1 MLIFCLTLQIMNNYE
16 PINRNF
22 PPVIKN
28 LIIINVLCWL
38 ASIALPR
45 VLDVDIIELFGL
57 HYWGSEAFKPYQLVT
72 YMFLHD
78 TSSIGHLFFN
88 MFGLWMFGKDI
99 ELFWG
104 RNKFLIFYFV
114 TGIGAGIIQELVW
127 HIDLSKAAEAFN
139 MYASTKDINL
149 LKPYLTNLTDNT
161 YIPMGQLMAL
171 KEKMLSAAV
180 TVGASGALF
189 GILLAFAMIFPQAR
203 MMLLFF
209 PVPIRAPY
217 FVAMYAVAELFYG
230 VAQTADG
237 VAHFAHLGGMLFG
250 LILILIWKKN
260 GKFYN

>member
-1 MLIFCLTLQIMNNYE
+1 MT
-16 PINRNF
+16 
-22 PPVIKN
+22 
-28 LIIINVLCWL
+28 
-38 ASIALPR
+38 LPR
-45 VLDVDIIELFGL
+45 VLNVDIVELFGL

-78 TSSIGHLFFN
+78 TSSFSHLLFN

-104 RNKFLIFYFV
+104 KNKFLIFYFV

-139 MYASTKDINL
+139 MYASTKDIDL
-149 LKPYLTNLTDNT
+149 LRPYLTNLTEHT
-161 YIPMGQLMAL
+161 YIPIGRLMEL
-171 KEKMLSAAV
+171 KEQILSSAV

-189 GILLAFAMIFPQAR
+189 GILLAFAMIFPQAK
-203 MMLLFF
+203 MMLLFI
-209 PVPIRAPY
+209 PYPIRAPY
-217 FVAMYAVAELFYG
+217 FVAIYAVIELFCG

-250 LILILIWKKN
+250 LILILFWKKS

>member
-1 MLIFCLTLQIMNNYE
+1 MNEYR

-28 LIIINVLCWL
+28 LIIINLLCWL

-45 VLDVDIIELFGL
+45 AFGFDVVENFGL

-78 TSSIGHLFFN
+78 TSSFSHLLFN

-104 RNKFLIFYFV
+104 KNKFLIFYFV

-149 LKPYLTNLTDNT
+149 LRPYLTNLTEQT
-161 YIPMGQLMAL
+161 YIPIGRLMER
-171 KEKMLSAAV
+171 KEQILSSAV

-203 MMLLFF
+203 MMLLFI
-209 PVPIRAPY
+209 PYPIRAPY
-217 FVAMYAVAELFYG
+217 FVAIYAVIELFCG

-250 LILILIWKKN
+250 LILILIWKRN

>member
-1 MLIFCLTLQIMNNYE
+1 MNEYR

-28 LIIINVLCWL
+28 LIIINLLCWL

-45 VLDVDIIELFGL
+45 AFGFDVVENFGL
-57 HYWGSEAFKPYQLVT
+57 HYWESEAFKPYQLVT

-78 TSSIGHLFFN
+78 TSSFSHLLFN

-149 LKPYLTNLTDNT
+149 LKPYLTNLTEHT
-161 YIPMGQLMAL
+161 YIPIGRLMEL
-171 KEKMLSAAV
+171 KEQILSSAV

-209 PVPIRAPY
+209 PYPIRAPY
-217 FVAMYAVAELFYG
+217 FVAIYAVIELFCG

-250 LILILIWKKN
+250 LILILIWKRN

>member
-1 MLIFCLTLQIMNNYE
+1 MNNYE

-22 PPVIKN
+22 PPIIKN

-38 ASIALPR
+38 ASITLPR
-45 VLDVDIIELFGL
+45 AFNIDIVELFGL
-57 HYWGSEAFKPYQLVT
+57 HYWGSEAFKPYQFIT

-104 RNKFLIFYFV
+104 RNKFLIFYFF

-127 HIDLSKAAEAFN
+127 HIDLSRAAEAFN
-139 MYASTKDINL
+139 MYASTKDITL
-149 LKPYLTNLTDNT
+149 LKPYLTNLTEHT
-161 YIPMGQLMAL
+161 YIPLGRLMEL
-171 KEKMLSAAV
+171 KEQILSSAV

-203 MMLLFF
+203 MMLLFLPF
-209 PVPIRAPY
+209 PIRAPY
-217 FVAMYAVAELFYG
+217 FVAIYAVVELFCG

-237 VAHFAHLGGMLFG
+237 VAHFAHLGGMIFG
-250 LILILIWKKN
+250 LILILFWKKS

>member
-1 MLIFCLTLQIMNNYE
+1 MNNYE

-28 LIIINVLCWL
+28 LIIINALCWL
-38 ASIALPR
+38 ASMTLPR
-45 VLDVDIIELFGL
+45 VLNVDIVELFGL

-78 TSSIGHLFFN
+78 TSSFSHLLFN

-104 RNKFLIFYFV
+104 KNRFLIFYFV

-127 HIDLSKAAEAFN
+127 YIDLSKAAEAFN

-149 LKPYLTNLTDNT
+149 LRPYLTNLTEHT
-161 YIPMGQLMAL
+161 YIPIGRLMEL
-171 KEKMLSAAV
+171 KEQILSSAV

-203 MMLLFF
+203 MMLLFI
-209 PVPIRAPY
+209 PYPIRAPY
-217 FVAMYAVAELFYG
+217 FVAIYAVIELFCG

-250 LILILIWKKN
+250 LILILFWKKS

>member
-1 MLIFCLTLQIMNNYE
+1 MNEYR

-28 LIIINVLCWL
+28 LIIINALCWL
-38 ASIALPR
+38 ASMTLPR
-45 VLDVDIIELFGL
+45 VLNVDIVELFGL
-57 HYWGSEAFKPYQLVT
+57 HYWGSETFKPYQLVT

-78 TSSIGHLFFN
+78 TSSFSHLLFN

-104 RNKFLIFYFV
+104 KNRFLIFYFV

-149 LKPYLTNLTDNT
+149 LRPYLTNLTEHT
-161 YIPMGQLMAL
+161 YIPIGRLMEL
-171 KEKMLSAAV
+171 KEQILSSAV

-203 MMLLFF
+203 MMLLFI
-209 PVPIRAPY
+209 PYPIRAPY
-217 FVAMYAVAELFYG
+217 FVAIYAVIELFCG

-250 LILILIWKKN
+250 LILILFWKKS

>member
-1 MLIFCLTLQIMNNYE
+1 MNEYR

-28 LIIINVLCWL
+28 LIIINLLCWL

-45 VLDVDIIELFGL
+45 AFGFDVVENFGL

-78 TSSIGHLFFN
+78 TSSFSHLLFN

-99 ELFWG
+99 ELFWR

-149 LKPYLTNLTDNT
+149 LKPYLTNLTEHT
-161 YIPMGQLMAL
+161 YIPIGRLMEL
-171 KEKMLSAAV
+171 KEQILSSAV

-209 PVPIRAPY
+209 PYPIRAPY
-217 FVAMYAVAELFYG
+217 FVAIYAVIELFCG

-250 LILILIWKKN
+250 LILILIWKRN

>member
-1 MLIFCLTLQIMNNYE
+1 MT
-16 PINRNF
+16 
-22 PPVIKN
+22 
-28 LIIINVLCWL
+28 
-38 ASIALPR
+38 LPR
-45 VLDVDIIELFGL
+45 AFGFDVVENFGL

-78 TSSIGHLFFN
+78 TSSFSHLLFN

-114 TGIGAGIIQELVW
+114 TGIGAGIVQELVW

-149 LKPYLTNLTDNT
+149 LRPYLTNLTEHT
-161 YIPMGQLMAL
+161 YIPIGRLMEL
-171 KEKMLSAAV
+171 KEQILSSAV

-203 MMLLFF
+203 MMLLFI
-209 PVPIRAPY
+209 PYPIRAPY
-217 FVAMYAVAELFYG
+217 FVAIYAVIELFCG

-250 LILILIWKKN
+250 LILILIWKRN

>member
-1 MLIFCLTLQIMNNYE
+1 MNEYR

-28 LIIINVLCWL
+28 LIIINALCWL
-38 ASIALPR
+38 ASMTLPR
-45 VLDVDIIELFGL
+45 VLNVDIIELFGL

-78 TSSIGHLFFN
+78 TSSFSHLLFN

-114 TGIGAGIIQELVW
+114 TGIGAGIVQELVW

-139 MYASTKDINL
+139 MYASTKNIDL
-149 LKPYLTNLTDNT
+149 LRPYLTNLTEHT
-161 YIPMGQLMAL
+161 YIPIGRLMEL
-171 KEKMLSAAV
+171 KEQILSSAV

-203 MMLLFF
+203 MMLLFI
-209 PVPIRAPY
+209 PYPIRAPY
-217 FVAMYAVAELFYG
+217 FVAIYAVIELFCG

-250 LILILIWKKN
+250 LILILFWKKS

>member
-1 MLIFCLTLQIMNNYE
+1 MNEYR

-28 LIIINVLCWL
+28 LIIINALCWL
-38 ASIALPR
+38 ASMTLPR
-45 VLDVDIIELFGL
+45 VLNVDIVELFGL

-78 TSSIGHLFFN
+78 TSSFSHLLFN

-104 RNKFLIFYFV
+104 KNRFLIFYFV

-149 LKPYLTNLTDNT
+149 LRPYLTNLTEHT
-161 YIPMGQLMAL
+161 YIPIGRLMEL
-171 KEKMLSAAV
+171 KEQILSSAV

-203 MMLLFF
+203 MMLLFI
-209 PVPIRAPY
+209 PYSIRAPY
-217 FVAMYAVAELFYG
+217 FVAIYAVIELFCG

-250 LILILIWKKN
+250 LILILFWKKS

>member
-1 MLIFCLTLQIMNNYE
+1 MSEYR

-28 LIIINVLCWL
+28 LVIINLLCWL
-38 ASIALPR
+38 ASMTLPR
-45 VLDVDIIELFGL
+45 AFGFDVVENFGL

-78 TSSIGHLFFN
+78 TSSFSHLLFN

-114 TGIGAGIIQELVW
+114 TGIGAGIVQELVW

-149 LKPYLTNLTDNT
+149 LRPYLTNLTEHT
-161 YIPMGQLMAL
+161 YIPIGRLMEL
-171 KEKMLSAAV
+171 KEQILSSAV

-203 MMLLFF
+203 MMLLFI
-209 PVPIRAPY
+209 PYPIRAPY
-217 FVAMYAVAELFYG
+217 FVAIYAVIELFCG

-250 LILILIWKKN
+250 LILILIWKRN

>member
-1 MLIFCLTLQIMNNYE
+1 MNEYR

-28 LIIINVLCWL
+28 LIIINALCWL
-38 ASIALPR
+38 ASMTLPR
-45 VLDVDIIELFGL
+45 VLNVDIIELFGL

-78 TSSIGHLFFN
+78 TSSFSHLLFN

-114 TGIGAGIIQELVW
+114 TGIGAGIVQELVW

-139 MYASTKDINL
+139 MYASTKNIDL
-149 LKPYLTNLTDNT
+149 LRPYLTNLTEHT
-161 YIPMGQLMAL
+161 YIPIGRLMEL
-171 KEKMLSAAV
+171 KEQILSSAV

-203 MMLLFF
+203 MMLLFI
-209 PVPIRAPY
+209 PYPIRAPY
-217 FVAMYAVAELFYG
+217 FVAIYAVIELFCG

-237 VAHFAHLGGMLFG
+237 VAHFAHLGGMIFG
-250 LILILIWKKN
+250 AILILYWKKK
-260 GKFYN
+260 GKLYN

>member
-1 MLIFCLTLQIMNNYE
+1 MLIFCLNLQIMNEYR

-28 LIIINVLCWL
+28 LIIINALCWL
-38 ASIALPR
+38 ASMTLPR
-45 VLDVDIIELFGL
+45 VLNVDIIELFGL

-78 TSSIGHLFFN
+78 TSSFSHLLFN

-114 TGIGAGIIQELVW
+114 TGIGAGIVQELVW

-139 MYASTKDINL
+139 MYASTKNIDL
-149 LKPYLTNLTDNT
+149 LRPYLTNLTEHT
-161 YIPMGQLMAL
+161 YIPIGRLMEL
-171 KEKMLSAAV
+171 KEQILSSAV

-203 MMLLFF
+203 MMLLFI
-209 PVPIRAPY
+209 PYPIRAPY
-217 FVAMYAVAELFYG
+217 FVAIYAVIELFCG

-250 LILILIWKKN
+250 LILILFWKKS

>member
-1 MLIFCLTLQIMNNYE
+1 MNEYR

-28 LIIINVLCWL
+28 LIIINALCWL
-38 ASIALPR
+38 ASMTLPR
-45 VLDVDIIELFGL
+45 VLNVDIVELFGL

-78 TSSIGHLFFN
+78 TSSFSHLLFN

-104 RNKFLIFYFV
+104 KNKFLIFYFV

-127 HIDLSKAAEAFN
+127 HIDLSKVADAFN
-139 MYASTKDINL
+139 MYASTKDIDL
-149 LKPYLTNLTDNT
+149 LRPYLTNLTEHT
-161 YIPMGQLMAL
+161 YIPIGRLMEL
-171 KEKMLSAAV
+171 KEQILSSAV

-203 MMLLFF
+203 MMLLFI
-209 PVPIRAPY
+209 PYPIRAPY
-217 FVAMYAVAELFYG
+217 FVAIYAVIELFCG

-250 LILILIWKKN
+250 LILILFWKKS

>member
-1 MLIFCLTLQIMNNYE
+1 MNEYR

-28 LIIINVLCWL
+28 LIIINALCWL
-38 ASIALPR
+38 ASMTLPR
-45 VLDVDIIELFGL
+45 VLNVDIVELFGL

-78 TSSIGHLFFN
+78 TSSFSHLLFN

-104 RNKFLIFYFV
+104 KNRFLIFYFV

-149 LKPYLTNLTDNT
+149 LRPYLTNLTEHT
-161 YIPMGQLMAL
+161 YIPIGRLMEL
-171 KEKMLSAAV
+171 KEQILSSAV

-189 GILLAFAMIFPQAR
+189 GILLAFAIIFPQAR
-203 MMLLFF
+203 MMLLFI
-209 PVPIRAPY
+209 PYPIRAPY
-217 FVAMYAVAELFYG
+217 FVAIYAVIELFCG

-250 LILILIWKKN
+250 LILILFWKKS

>member
-1 MLIFCLTLQIMNNYE
+1 MNEYR

-22 PPVIKN
+22 QPVIKN
-28 LIIINVLCWL
+28 LIIINALCWL
-38 ASIALPR
+38 ASMTLPR
-45 VLDVDIIELFGL
+45 VLNVDIVELFGL

-78 TSSIGHLFFN
+78 TSSFSHLLFN

-104 RNKFLIFYFV
+104 KNRFLIFYFV

-149 LKPYLTNLTDNT
+149 LRPYLTNLTEHT
-161 YIPMGQLMAL
+161 YIPIGRLMEL
-171 KEKMLSAAV
+171 KEQILSSAV

-203 MMLLFF
+203 MMLLFI
-209 PVPIRAPY
+209 PYPIRAPY
-217 FVAMYAVAELFYG
+217 FVAIYAVIELFCG

-250 LILILIWKKN
+250 LILILFWKKS

>member
-1 MLIFCLTLQIMNNYE
+1 MLIFCLTLQIMNEYR
-16 PINRNF
+16 PTNRNF

-28 LIIINVLCWL
+28 LIIINIICWL
-38 ASIALPR
+38 ASIILPR
-45 VLDVDIIELFGL
+45 TFQFDVIEHFGL
-57 HYWGSEAFKPYQLVT
+57 HYWDSESFQPYQLVT

-78 TSSIGHLFFN
+78 TSSFGHLFFN

-99 ELFWG
+99 ELYWG
-104 RNKFLIFYFV
+104 PKKILFFYFF

-161 YIPMGQLMAL
+161 YIPIGQLMEL
-171 KEKMLSAAV
+171 KEKLLSSAV

-189 GILLAFAMIFPQAR
+189 GILLAFAMIFPNAR
-203 MMLLFF
+203 MMLLFIPF
-209 PVPIRAPY
+209 PIRAPY
-217 FVAMYAVAELFYG
+217 FVALYAIAELFFG
-230 VAQTADG
+230 VAQTSDG
-237 VAHFAHLGGMLFG
+237 IAHFAHLGGMLFG
-250 LILILIWKKN
+250 LILILFWRKT

>member
-1 MLIFCLTLQIMNNYE
+1 MNEYR

-28 LIIINVLCWL
+28 LIIINALCWL
-38 ASIALPR
+38 ASMTLPR
-45 VLDVDIIELFGL
+45 VLNVDIVELFGL

-78 TSSIGHLFFN
+78 TSSFSHLLFN

-114 TGIGAGIIQELVW
+114 TGIGAGIVQELVW

-149 LKPYLTNLTDNT
+149 LRPYLTNLTEHT
-161 YIPMGQLMAL
+161 YIPIGRLMEL
-171 KEKMLSAAV
+171 KEQILSSAV

-189 GILLAFAMIFPQAR
+189 GILLAFGWLFPEAK
-203 MMLLFF
+203 MGLLF
-209 PVPIRAPY
+209 VPFMIPARI
-217 FVAMYAVAELFYG
+217 FVAIYAAFELFFG
-230 VAQTADG
+230 VTGFAFDN
-237 VAHFAHLGGMLFG
+237 VAHFAHLGGMIFG
-250 LILILIWKKN
+250 AGILWMWQRR
-260 GKFYN
+260 GKLY

>member
-1 MLIFCLTLQIMNNYE
+1 MNEYR
-16 PINRNF
+16 PINKNF

-28 LIIINVLCWL
+28 LIIINLLCWI
-38 ASIALPR
+38 ASITLPR
-45 VLDVDIIELFGL
+45 AFNIDLVEICGL
-57 HYWGSEAFKPYQLVT
+57 HYWGSEAFKPYQLIT

-78 TSSIGHLFFN
+78 TSSISHLFFN

-104 RNKFLIFYFV
+104 KNKFLIFYFF

-127 HIDLSKAAEAFN
+127 HIELSKVAEAFN
-139 MYASTKDINL
+139 MYASSKDINL
-149 LKPYLTNLTDNT
+149 LRPYLTNLTDHT
-161 YIPMGQLMAL
+161 YIPIGRLMEL
-171 KEKMLSAAV
+171 KEQILSSAV

-203 MMLLFF
+203 MMLLFLPF
-209 PVPIRAPY
+209 PIRAPY
-217 FVAMYAVAELFYG
+217 FVAIYAVVELFCG

-237 VAHFAHLGGMLFG
+237 VAHFAHLGGMIFG
-250 LILILIWKKN
+250 LILILFWKKS

>member
-1 MLIFCLTLQIMNNYE
+1 MNEYR

-28 LIIINVLCWL
+28 LIIINALCWL
-38 ASIALPR
+38 ASITLPR
-45 VLDVDIIELFGL
+45 ALDVDIIELFGL

-78 TSSIGHLFFN
+78 TSSFSHLLFN

-127 HIDLSKAAEAFN
+127 HIDLSRAAEAFN
-139 MYASTKDINL
+139 MYASTKDIDL
-149 LKPYLTNLTDNT
+149 LRPYLTNLTEHT
-161 YIPMGQLMAL
+161 YIPIDRLMEL
-171 KEKMLSAAV
+171 KEKILSSAV

-203 MMLLFF
+203 MMLLFI
-209 PVPIRAPY
+209 PYPIRAPY
-217 FVAMYAVAELFYG
+217 FVAIYAVIELFCG

-250 LILILIWKKN
+250 LILILIWKKS

>member
-1 MLIFCLTLQIMNNYE
+1 MNEYR

-28 LIIINVLCWL
+28 LIIINLLCWL

-45 VLDVDIIELFGL
+45 AFGFDVVENFGL

-78 TSSIGHLFFN
+78 TSSFSHLLFN

-139 MYASTKDINL
+139 MYASTKD
-149 LKPYLTNLTDNT
+149 LKPYLTNLTEHT
-161 YIPMGQLMAL
+161 YIPIGRLMEL
-171 KEKMLSAAV
+171 KEQILSSAV

-209 PVPIRAPY
+209 PYPIRAPY
-217 FVAMYAVAELFYG
+217 FVAIYAVIELFCG

-250 LILILIWKKN
+250 LILILIWKRN

>member
-1 MLIFCLTLQIMNNYE
+1 MNDYQ

-28 LIIINVLCWL
+28 LVIINVLCWL

-45 VLDVDIIELFGL
+45 VKDIDIVEQFGL
-57 HYWGSEAFKPYQLVT
+57 HYWGSEAFKPYQLIT

-78 TSSIGHLFFN
+78 TSSISHLLFN

-104 RNKFLIFYFV
+104 KNKFLIFYFV

-139 MYASTKDINL
+139 AYASTKDINL
-149 LKPYLTNLTDNT
+149 LKPYLTNLTDHT

-189 GILLAFAMIFPQAR
+189 GVLLAFAMIFPQAR

-217 FVAMYAVAELFYG
+217 FVAIYAVVELFYG

-250 LILILIWKKN
+250 LILILIWKRN